1 MTQLVWYVKLAI
13 TVVNSWVLSEG
24 KSEERMQ
31 IFVCVEFIPR
41 RQMQKFLLMK
51 GCKLSR
57 WKRNGY
63 NNDLNINCFAF
74 HRFNIWSFSYLQ
86 MTLATGLEK
95 AMATHS
101 STLAW
106 KLPWTEE
113 PGRLQSMG
121 SQRVRHDWV
130 TSFSLFTFM
139 YWRRKWQPTLA
150 FLPGESQG
158 RRRLPSTGSHRVGH
172 DWSNLA
178 VATGW
183 VKSCCSNNA
192 KAKSLQS
199 CPTLCDPMDCSP
211 PGCSVHWILQARVL
225 EWVAMPSSLQ

>member
-1 MTQLVWYVKLAI
+1 MTQLVWYVKLTI

-57 WKRNGY
+57 WKRNVY
-63 NNDLNINCFAF
+63 NKDLNINCLAF
-74 HRFNIWSFSYLQ
+74 HRFNIWSFGYLQ

-106 KLPWTEE
+106 KIPWTEE
-113 PGRLQSMG
+113 PGRLQSMV
-121 SQRVRHDWV
+121 SQRVRHDWA
-130 TSFSLFTFM
+130 TSLSLFTFM
-139 YWRRKWQPTLA
+139 HWRRKWQPTPV

-158 RRRLPSTGSHRVGH
+158 RRSLVGCH
-172 DWSNLA
+172 LWGHAESDTTK
-178 VATGW
+178 AT
-183 VKSCCSNNA
+183 
-192 KAKSLQS
+192 
-199 CPTLCDPMDCSP
+199 
-211 PGCSVHWILQARVL
+211 
-225 EWVAMPSSLQ
+225 